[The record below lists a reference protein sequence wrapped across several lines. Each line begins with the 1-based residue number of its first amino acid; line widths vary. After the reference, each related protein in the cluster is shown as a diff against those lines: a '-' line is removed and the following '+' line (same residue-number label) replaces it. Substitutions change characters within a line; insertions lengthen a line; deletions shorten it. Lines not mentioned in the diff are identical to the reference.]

1 MARTPEQLVT
11 EFCAAWSRHDADEL
25 VTYFAPD
32 AVYHNMPS
40 APVTGREAIRA
51 SIARFAGSWR
61 EVEFRLLGIASSG
74 PTVFTER
81 LDVIRTATGAI
92 DLPVAG
98 VFEVQDDLIT
108 HWRDYF
114 DLETFRKGLAPAS

>member
-1 MARTPEQLVT
+1 MARSPEQLVT
-11 EFCAAWSRHDADEL
+11 DFCAAWTRHDADEL
-25 VTYFAPD
+25 AEYFASD

-40 APVTGREAIRA
+40 APVTGRDAIRA
-51 SIARFAGSWR
+51 SVARFAGPWQ

-74 PTVFTER
+74 STVFTER
-81 LDVIRTATGAI
+81 LDVIRTATGAV

-98 VFEVQDDLIT
+98 VFEVHDGLIT

>member
-1 MARTPEQLVT
+1 MARTPEQLVAD
-11 EFCAAWSRHDADEL
+11 FCAAWARHDPDEL

-51 SIARFAGSWR
+51 SIARFAGAWQ
-61 EVEFRLLGIASSG
+61 EVEFRLLGIASNG

-81 LDVIRTATGAI
+81 LDVIRTATGAV

-98 VFEVQDDLIT
+98 VFEVHDDLIT
-108 HWRDYF
+108 YWRDYF
-114 DLETFRKGLAPAS
+114 DLETFRKGLSPPS